1 MLFLSRTPLR
11 VSFFGGGTD
20 YPEYFSRHRGAVVG
34 MAINKYVHIAAVRLV
49 NILDYKYRLSYSRI
63 ETVDQP
69 QQIEHPVVREALKYY
84 TVKDALDI
92 NIFADLPARTGL
104 GSSSSFTVGF
114 VNLLHALKG
123 KTLTK
128 LDLSRQATFV
138 ERELL
143 QERVGVQD
151 QLHASFGGINRFD
164 FHDGRTHIRPI
175 QMTNVCQEALTGSMF
190 LVYTGLSR
198 FASETLQQQM
208 ASTKEGK
215 LDGELEH
222 LLVLADQ
229 CVDVLEGEDP
239 ERMVRDFGAM
249 MHDGWMT
256 KKKLSPQVS
265 NSRIDDIYEQCRG
278 AGAIGGKL
286 CGAGSGGFLLVV
298 VPPGERLK
306 FSETISGDRVVP
318 IDVDTQGSIILQGER

>member
-1 MLFLSRTPLR
+1 MLIISRTPLR

-34 MAINKYVHIAAVRLV
+34 MAIDRYVHIAAVRLM
-49 NILDYKYRLSYSRI
+49 NILDYKYRLSYSRV
-63 ETVDQP
+63 ETAGKADL
-69 QQIEHPVVREALKYY
+69 IEHPVVRESLKYFK
-84 TVKDALDI
+84 VKDALDI

-114 VNLLHALKG
+114 VNLLYALRG

-128 LDLSRQATFV
+128 LELSRQATFV

-143 QERVGVQD
+143 RERVGVQD

-164 FHDGRTHIRPI
+164 FHQGRTHIRPI
-175 QMTNVCQEALTGSMF
+175 QLTSACQEALTGSMF

-198 FASETLQQQM
+198 FASETLTQQM
-208 ASTKEGK
+208 AATKEGK
-215 LDGELEH
+215 LDSELGH
-222 LLVLADQ
+222 LLALADQ

-239 ERMVRDFGAM
+239 DRMIRDFGAM

-256 KKKLSPQVS
+256 KKKLSPCVS
-265 NSRIDDIYEQCRG
+265 NVEIDRIYDQCMD

-286 CGAGSGGFLLVV
+286 CGAGNGGFLLVV
-298 VPPGERLK
+298 VPPGCRLSFLDK
-306 FSETISGDRVVP
+306 ISGDWVIPVN
-318 IDVDTQGSIILQGER
+318 VDTQGSIILQG